1 MQFAVVQRILGLIVM
16 AFSTTM
22 LPPIVVAAIY
32 ADGHATPFAVAFVLV
47 LLVGFLLWWPVRRV
61 DRDLRL
67 RDGFLVVALFWG
79 VLGLAGAIPLLL
91 NDAPVLSYVDAVF
104 EAVSGFTTTGAT
116 VITGLESLPRSML
129 WYRQQIQWIGG
140 VGIIVLAV
148 ALFPML
154 GIGGMQIYK
163 SETPG
168 PVKEEK
174 LTPRMMQTAKALG
187 FVYLLLTAACAVG
200 YYFAGMD
207 GFDALGHAFSTVS
220 TGGFST
226 HDARLAYFN
235 SSGVDFVA
243 TVFMFFG
250 GVNFATHFVAWRTKE
265 WRTYWG
271 DPQFRAYFV
280 LCAALVAFA
289 TIYLYASRTYP
300 SLSESFRHGA
310 LQVVSMQSTT
320 GFRSADFA
328 FWPGALPALLM
339 LVTFVGGCAG
349 STAGGMKVIRW
360 QLVVKQ
366 GVNELKRLVY
376 PSAILP
382 VKFAERTVPGNV
394 LAAVT
399 GYFAI
404 YLIIFGVTMLVLMAT
419 GLDQV
424 TAWSAVAT
432 SMNNAGPGLGAV
444 AVTFRDTPDAAKWVC
459 IVAMLIGRL
468 EVFTLIVLFTPSF
481 WRK

>member
-129 WYRQQIQWIGG
+129 WYRQQIKWIGG

-200 YYFAGMD
+200 YYVAGMD

-243 TVFMFFG
+243 IAQGLAGATA
-250 GVNFATHFVAWRTKE
+250 GV
-265 WRTYWG
+265 
-271 DPQFRAYFV
+271 
-280 LCAALVAFA
+280 
-289 TIYLYASRTYP
+289 
-300 SLSESFRHGA
+300 
-310 LQVVSMQSTT
+310 
-320 GFRSADFA
+320 
-328 FWPGALPALLM
+328 LPATK
-339 LVTFVGGCAG
+339 LV
-349 STAGGMKVIRW
+349 
-360 QLVVKQ
+360 
-366 GVNELKRLVY
+366 
-376 PSAILP
+376 
-382 VKFAERTVPGNV
+382 
-394 LAAVT
+394 
-399 GYFAI
+399 
-404 YLIIFGVTMLVLMAT
+404 
-419 GLDQV
+419 
-424 TAWSAVAT
+424 
-432 SMNNAGPGLGAV
+432 
-444 AVTFRDTPDAAKWVC
+444 
-459 IVAMLIGRL
+459 
-468 EVFTLIVLFTPSF
+468 
-481 WRK
+481 

>member
-1 MQFAVVQRILGLIVM
+1 M
-16 AFSTTM
+16 
-22 LPPIVVAAIY
+22 PPM
-32 ADGHATPFAVAFVLV
+32 P
-47 LLVGFLLWWPVRRV
+47 
-61 DRDLRL
+61 
-67 RDGFLVVALFWG
+67 
-79 VLGLAGAIPLLL
+79 
-91 NDAPVLSYVDAVF
+91 
-104 EAVSGFTTTGAT
+104 
-116 VITGLESLPRSML
+116 
-129 WYRQQIQWIGG
+129 G

-187 FVYLLLTAACAVG
+187 FVYLLLTAACAAG
-200 YYFAGMD
+200 YYLAGMD

-235 SSGVDFVA
+235 SYGVDLVA

-271 DPQFRAYFV
+271 DPQFRAYFF
-280 LCAALVAFA
+280 LCAVLVALV

-320 GFRSADFA
+320 GFRSA
-328 FWPGALPALLM
+328 
-339 LVTFVGGCAG
+339 
-349 STAGGMKVIRW
+349 
-360 QLVVKQ
+360 
-366 GVNELKRLVY
+366 
-376 PSAILP
+376 
-382 VKFAERTVPGNV
+382 
-394 LAAVT
+394 
-399 GYFAI
+399 
-404 YLIIFGVTMLVLMAT
+404 
-419 GLDQV
+419 
-424 TAWSAVAT
+424 
-432 SMNNAGPGLGAV
+432 
-444 AVTFRDTPDAAKWVC
+444 
-459 IVAMLIGRL
+459 
-468 EVFTLIVLFTPSF
+468 
-481 WRK
+481 